1 MILRRRFKDQNYF
14 RSMLF
19 GAEDALV
26 STLGMVVGISAGT
39 SNREFILLASF
50 VTVIVEA
57 LSMGAGEY
65 LSEKSVGEFNGKKK
79 KSSSPIV
86 GGLVMF
92 FSYLLAG
99 TIPVVPTVVFTY
111 PQSAVISTISSFI
124 GLFALGVLK
133 GEIVKKSPSRSGFEV
148 MFVGGIAAIAGL
160 IVGLLFRSF

>member
-1 MILRRRFKDQNYF
+1 
-14 RSMLF
+14 MLF

-39 SNREFILLASF
+39 TNREFILLAAF

-65 LSEKSVGEFNGKKK
+65 LSEKSVGELNRRKK
-79 KSSSPIV
+79 KSLSSPLI

-92 FSYLLAG
+92 FSYLIAG
-99 TIPVVPTVVFTY
+99 TIPVVPTVLFLY
-111 PQSAVISTISSFI
+111 PKSAVISTICSFI
-124 GLFALGVLK
+124 GLFALGILK
-133 GEIVKKSPSRSGFEV
+133 GEIVKKSPTRSGFEV
-148 MFVGGIAAIAGL
+148 LLVGGIAAIAGL